1 MLVSWYTLMWF
12 SQHLNDMNIR
22 KWPVPS
28 IHVNFAEKKSAYYI
42 WNVTRYECLMF
53 CMQDFTTSFTRLF
66 DKLEKKEVIWSS
78 SFIQT
83 RWYTSSPRGT
93 YSSGTRSTWW
103 TCLPSPPKP
112 HPPPTSPSPASSR
125 AGYTSP
131 SLPRRW
137 DIYYLTLTLF
147 SSILWQKGDLL
158 LHEWVYNKPNVI

>member
-1 MLVSWYTLMWF
+1 MFTDSAFMLVSWYTLMWF

-78 SFIQT
+78 SQNAWCSF
-83 RWYTSSPRGT
+83 RPDGT
-93 YSSGTRSTWW
+93 LPVPEGPTAQESG
-103 TCLPSPPKP
+103 PSNGHACP
-112 HPPPTSPSPASSR
+112 HPQNPTLHRPHPHQQVP
-125 AGYTSP
+125 G
-131 SLPRRW
+131 L
-137 DIYYLTLTLF
+137 DIHRPHCQEGEI
-147 SSILWQKGDLL
+147 SI
-158 LHEWVYNKPNVI
+158 I